1 MQNQAPKLVI
11 MAAGMGSRF
20 GGLKQMEPV
29 DKEGHSIIDFSMYDA
44 RRAGFRDLVFIIKR
58 EHDALFRE
66 RIGNRMERFFNV
78 EYVYQELTDIP
89 AGCTVP
95 DGRVKPWGTGQAIAC
110 CRNVLHGPFAV
121 INSDD
126 FYGRTA
132 FSEIYEFLRTN
143 DDEHCYAMVGYRVRN
158 TVTEFGSVARGV
170 CEVQNGM
177 LMGITERTKI
187 YQRGDH
193 AAYTEDGEHFVDL
206 PGDTIVSMNIW
217 GFTQPTV
224 SEFWTRLGAFFE
236 KEVPLD
242 PLKREFYLPSV
253 VNQQLEEG
261 TARVRVLP
269 CEEVWHGVT
278 YREDLASV
286 KEAIRALKAAG
297 VYEERLW
304 PDTKD

>member
-58 EHDALFRE
+58 EHDVLFRE

-269 CEEVWHGVT
+269 CEEVWYGVT

-286 KEAIRALKAAG
+286 KEAICALKAAG

-304 PDTKD
+304 PD

>member
-286 KEAIRALKAAG
+286 KEAICALKAAG
-297 VYEERLW
+297 MYEERLW
-304 PDTKD
+304 PD

>member
-20 GGLKQMEPV
+20 GGHKQMEPV

-286 KEAIRALKAAG
+286 KEAICALKAAG

-304 PDTKD
+304 PD

>member
-110 CRNVLHGPFAV
+110 CRNVLHGPFAG
-121 INSDD
+121 INSYN
-126 FYGRTA
+126 FYGRSA
-132 FSEIYEFLRTN
+132 CSEINEFLRTN

-286 KEAIRALKAAG
+286 KEASCALKAAG

-304 PDTKD
+304 PD

>member
-278 YREDLASV
+278 YREELASV
-286 KEAIRALKAAG
+286 KEAICALKAAG
-297 VYEERLW
+297 IYEERLW
-304 PDTKD
+304 PD

>member
-1 MQNQAPKLVI
+1 M
-11 MAAGMGSRF
+11 
-20 GGLKQMEPV
+20 
-29 DKEGHSIIDFSMYDA
+29 
-44 RRAGFRDLVFIIKR
+44 
-58 EHDALFRE
+58 
-66 RIGNRMERFFNV
+66 

-269 CEEVWHGVT
+269 CQEVWHGVT

-286 KEAIRALKAAG
+286 KEAICALKAAG

-304 PDTKD
+304 PD

>member
-1 MQNQAPKLVI
+1 MTRSNAREVAVHLIYEIDYTGEDPAQAI
-11 MAAGMGSRF
+11 ETRMDRSYYS
-20 GGLKQMEPV
+20 GLSAENDVYAERPSKKQMDYIRTCV
-29 DKEGHSIIDFSMYDA
+29 TG
-44 RRAGFRDLVFIIKR
+44 VC
-58 EHDALFRE
+58 EHAEELDALIAQYAVRWNLH
-66 RIGNRMERFFNV
+66 RISRLTKAAMRLAIYEMR
-78 EYVYQELTDIP
+78 YVDDVPNGVAINECVELT
-89 AGCTVP
+89 
-95 DGRVKPWGTGQAIAC
+95 RK
-110 CRNVLHGPFAV
+110 
-121 INSDD
+121 
-126 FYGRTA
+126 
-132 FSEIYEFLRTN
+132 YEDAQVVSFVNGIL
-143 DDEHCYAMVGYRVRN
+143 
-158 TVTEFGSVARGV
+158 GSVARGV

-286 KEAIRALKAAG
+286 KEAICALKAAG

-304 PDTKD
+304 PD

>member
-143 DDEHCYAMVGYRVRN
+143 DDEHCYARVGYRVRN

-286 KEAIRALKAAG
+286 KEAICALKAAG

-304 PDTKD
+304 PD

>member
-286 KEAIRALKAAG
+286 KEAICALKAAG

>member
-1 MQNQAPKLVI
+1 MDRQKPTLVI

-20 GGLKQMEPV
+20 GGLKQIEPV
-29 DKEGHSIIDFSMYDA
+29 DPEGHIIIDFSLFDA
-44 RRAGFRDLVFIIKR
+44 WRAGFRDVVFIIKR
-58 EHDALFRE
+58 EMEAEFRE
-66 RIGNRMERFFNV
+66 CIGDRMEQYFHV
-78 EYVYQELTDIP
+78 SYVYQDLDRLPEGIE
-89 AGCTVP
+89 VP
-95 DGRVKPWGTGQAIAC
+95 EGRTKPWGTGHALAC
-110 CRNVLHGPFAV
+110 CKGVVNGPFAV
-121 INSDD
+121 INADD

-132 FSEIYEFLRTN
+132 FSEIYDFLAAQT
-143 DDEHCYAMVGYRVRN
+143 DESKYAMVGYRLKN

-286 KEAIRALKAAG
+286 KEAICALKAAG

-304 PDTKD
+304 PD

>member
-126 FYGRTA
+126 YYGRTA
-132 FSEIYEFLRTN
+132 FQEIYDFLSDN
-143 DDEHCYAMVGYRVRN
+143 DDPHRYAMVGYRVKN
-158 TVTEFGSVARGV
+158 TVTKFGSVARGV

-286 KEAIRALKAAG
+286 KEAICALKAAG

-304 PDTKD
+304 PD

>member
-110 CRNVLHGPFAV
+110 CRNVLHGPFTV

-286 KEAIRALKAAG
+286 KEAICALKAAG
-297 VYEERLW
+297 IYEERLW
-304 PDTKD
+304 PD

>member
-143 DDEHCYAMVGYRVRN
+143 DDEHCYAMVGYRVHN

-286 KEAIRALKAAG
+286 KEAICALKAAG

-304 PDTKD
+304 PD

>member
-1 MQNQAPKLVI
+1 MQKQAPKLVI

-29 DKEGHSIIDFSMYDA
+29 DQEGHSIIDFSMYDA

-58 EHDALFRE
+58 EHEALFRE
-66 RIGNRMERFFNV
+66 RIGTRMERFFNV

-89 AGCTVP
+89 DGCAVP
-95 DGRVKPWGTGQAIAC
+95 EGRVKPWGTGQAVAC

-143 DDEHCYAMVGYRVRN
+143 EDEHCYAMVGYRVRN
-158 TVTEFGSVARGV
+158 TVTTFGSVARGV

-177 LMGITERTKI
+177 LQGITERTKI

-193 AAYTEDGEHFVDL
+193 AAYTEDGEHFTDL
-206 PGDTIVSMNIW
+206 PGDTIVSLNIW
-217 GFTQPTV
+217 GFTQPMV
-224 SEFWTRLGAFFE
+224 QALWTQLGTFFE
-236 KEVPLD
+236 REVPLD

-253 VNQQLEEG
+253 VNRQLEEG

-286 KEAIRALKAAG
+286 KEAICALKAAG

-304 PDTKD
+304 PD

>member
-20 GGLKQMEPV
+20 VGLKQMEPV

-286 KEAIRALKAAG
+286 KEAICALKAAG
-297 VYEERLW
+297 IYEERLW
-304 PDTKD
+304 PD

>member
-126 FYGRTA
+126 FYGRSA

-286 KEAIRALKAAG
+286 KEAICALKAAG

-304 PDTKD
+304 PD

>member
-236 KEVPLD
+236 KEAPLD

-286 KEAIRALKAAG
+286 KEAICALKAAG

-304 PDTKD
+304 PD

>member
-1 MQNQAPKLVI
+1 
-11 MAAGMGSRF
+11 
-20 GGLKQMEPV
+20 
-29 DKEGHSIIDFSMYDA
+29 MYDA

-58 EHDALFRE
+58 EHEALFRE
-66 RIGNRMERFFNV
+66 RIGTRMERFFNV

-89 AGCTVP
+89 DGCAVP
-95 DGRVKPWGTGQAIAC
+95 EGRVKPWGTGQAVAC

-143 DDEHCYAMVGYRVRN
+143 EDEHCYAMVGYRVRN
-158 TVTEFGSVARGV
+158 TVTTFGSVARGV

-177 LMGITERTKI
+177 LQGITERTKI

-193 AAYTEDGEHFVDL
+193 AAYTEDGEHFTDL

-217 GFTQPTV
+217 GFTQPMV
-224 SEFWTRLGAFFE
+224 QALWTQLGTFFE
-236 KEVPLD
+236 REVPLD

-253 VNQQLEEG
+253 VNRQLEEG

-286 KEAIRALKAAG
+286 KEAICALKAAG

-304 PDTKD
+304 PD

>member
-286 KEAIRALKAAG
+286 KEAICALKAAV

-304 PDTKD
+304 PD

>member
-236 KEVPLD
+236 KEGPLD

-286 KEAIRALKAAG
+286 KEAICALKAAG

-304 PDTKD
+304 PD

>member
-58 EHDALFRE
+58 KHDALFRE

-286 KEAIRALKAAG
+286 KEAICALKAAG

-304 PDTKD
+304 PD